1 MTIEITLLI
10 SIVSVSAALFFG
22 LKSAKKA
29 DVSDIEER
37 AKKNAE
43 INFKLERLL
52 SITSSMQEEM
62 KSMGTRITSDEKATE
77 MLNLRYEELERRVS
91 SLEKGG
97 KV

>member
-10 SIVSVSAALFFG
+10 SIISVSAAVFFG

-62 KSMGTRITSDEKATE
+62 KSMSTRITSDEKATE
-77 MLNLRYEELERRVS
+77 MLSLRYEELERRVS
-91 SLEKGG
+91 TLEKGG
-97 KV
+97 KA

>member
-52 SITSSMQEEM
+52 TITSNMQEEM
-62 KSMGTRITSDEKATE
+62 KAMGSRVTNDEKATE
-77 MLNLRYEELERRVS
+77 MLSLRYEELERRVTT
-91 SLEKGG
+91 LEKGG
-97 KV
+97 KA

>member
-29 DVSDIEER
+29 DISDIEER

-62 KSMGTRITSDEKATE
+62 KSMGSRITSDEKATE

-91 SLEKGG
+91 TLEKGG

>member
-62 KSMGTRITSDEKATE
+62 KSMGSRITSDEKATE

-91 SLEKGG
+91 TLEKGG